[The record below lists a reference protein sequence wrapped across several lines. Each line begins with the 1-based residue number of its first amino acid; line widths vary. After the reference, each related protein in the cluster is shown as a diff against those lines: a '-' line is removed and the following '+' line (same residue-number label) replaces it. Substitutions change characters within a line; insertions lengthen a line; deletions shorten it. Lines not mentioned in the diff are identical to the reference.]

1 MMRNRNQQCLGPFS
15 AIIFLLVLLVFVL
28 PGDSFAFRP
37 SSVKIANKMRSPT
50 QTPPSGGDIRFDASD
65 ALDVRVLPQPESKS
79 PVMDVDLVKARD
91 LAGHFGKYT
100 YEEIENMRDDL
111 KEHHFRNVSPSEVFL
126 GRLFEDELTSQLQAL
141 QDGMPDP
148 YLFRDDPA
156 TKGVFRSGRH
166 TASTSPALVAEKTK
180 TTKTGFDIVDRLF
193 DEGVLEYLVISIVAG
208 IIMLARSE

>member
-1 MMRNRNQQCLGPFS
+1 MMRNRNQQRLGPFA
-15 AIIFLLVLLVFVL
+15 AIIFLLVLLL

-37 SSVKIANKMRSPT
+37 SSVKSANKMRSPT
-50 QTPPSGGDIRFDASD
+50 QTPPCGGDIRFDASD

-111 KEHHFRNVSPSEVFL
+111 KEHHSRNVSPSEVFL

-141 QDGMPDP
+141 RDDMPDP

-156 TKGVFRSGRH
+156 TKGLFRSERH
-166 TASTSPALVAEKTK
+166 TASSTSPALVAEKTK
-180 TTKTGFDIVDRLF
+180 TTKSRFDIVDRLF
-193 DEGVLEYLVISIVAG
+193 DEGVLEYLVICIVAG
-208 IIMLARSE
+208 ITMLARH